1 MRNNV
6 KFEMCANS
14 FSAGIVRFWCKMKFN
29 NFMIFHTFDNLVDK
43 HSFKQKQTMQ
53 DVASGGVKPT

>member
-1 MRNNV
+1 
-6 KFEMCANS
+6 MCANS

-53 DVASGGVKPT
+53 DVASGGVKPTW